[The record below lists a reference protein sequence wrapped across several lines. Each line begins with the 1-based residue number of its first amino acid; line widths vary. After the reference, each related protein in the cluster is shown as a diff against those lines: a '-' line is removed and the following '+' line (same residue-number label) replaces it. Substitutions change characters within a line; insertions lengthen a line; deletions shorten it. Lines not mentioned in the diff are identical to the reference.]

1 MQRINYFRITLLNY
15 IIIDTIL
22 LISKPEI
29 TTKFINVQLT
39 IPLITLMLSDLIQTK
54 KGAQA

>member
-1 MQRINYFRITLLNY
+1 MQRLNYFRITLLSY

-54 KGAQA
+54 KGTPL

>member
-1 MQRINYFRITLLNY
+1 MQRLNYFRITLLSY

-22 LISKPEI
+22 LISKTEI
-29 TTKFINVQLT
+29 TTKFINVQLV
-39 IPLITLMLSDLIQTK
+39 IPLMTLILSDLIQTK

>member
-1 MQRINYFRITLLNY
+1 MQRLNYFRITLLSY

-29 TTKFINVQLT
+29 TTKFINVQLA
-39 IPLITLMLSDLIQTK
+39 IPLIALMLSDLIQTK
-54 KGAQA
+54 KGTQL